1 MKERKKG
8 AVWDWFLR
16 IADSRYQIL
25 GAPTTHSSELRATQ
39 LKQRGM
45 KRENYLGQTTMT
57 EEEEEVCRSSPRVVF
72 LSYKTA
78 AEFVKDEPSLAKK
91 TEELYAQKLQRLP
104 PAKREKI
111 AHIPPP
117 RSAEQAPA
125 EG

>member
-45 KRENYLGQTTMT
+45 KRGKL
-57 EEEEEVCRSSPRVVF
+57 PRPDNDDRGRGGSLPVV
-72 LSYKTA
+72 A
-78 AEFVKDEPSLAKK
+78 AS
-91 TEELYAQKLQRLP
+91 RLP
-104 PAKREKI
+104 LI
-111 AHIPPP
+111 QN
-117 RSAEQAPA
+117 SS
-125 EG
+125 